1 MVLKNK
7 IDRSFLAAKRKRDHH
22 PLASS
27 LILFLCGSS
36 WIVVLKGPGH
46 GPSAQLWGFVSKAW
60 SPQRSEH
67 WPRLS
72 PVFLVVMARAAQ
84 LNPMLPVPESKEGPR
99 NWSSFIPFQKRT
111 LSDVYSQ
118 CGDMVIKV
126 LRTHM
131 SHTKSTQ
138 SAPKWFLLGSQ
149 RPAEWD
155 PYWEE
160 GRWFSTAVS
169 VAWNGMTEI
178 NGVGWA
184 GGGRHHRLPNLN
196 LTKEKAATSC

>member
-1 MVLKNK
+1 M
-7 IDRSFLAAKRKRDHH
+7 
-22 PLASS
+22 
-27 LILFLCGSS
+27 
-36 WIVVLKGPGH
+36 
-46 GPSAQLWGFVSKAW
+46 
-60 SPQRSEH
+60 
-67 WPRLS
+67 PRLI
-72 PVFLVVMARAAQ
+72 PVLLVVMARAAQ

-99 NWSSFIPFQKRT
+99 NWSSFIAISKKDSVRWLLPVWSYGK
-111 LSDVYSQ
+111 L
-118 CGDMVIKV
+118 
-126 LRTHM
+126 LRTHV

-138 SAPKWFLLGSQ
+138 SAPKCFLPGSQ

-169 VAWNGMTEI
+169 VAWNGMMEI

-184 GGGRHHRLPNLN
+184 GGGGIIAIPDLN